1 MKTYCWERALC
12 LADWPA
18 LVFIWQPQSLVSQK
32 VNSKSSLNSAH
43 NPSWKLKPKCR
54 NLSTRGCTLSRYSRS
69 VPRNL
74 FCTLMHLFWSDVF
87 KLQVWKIVEEVEG
100 CDLGGHG
107 WSVKTSRY
115 TKASLNS
122 RRRWENAQNP
132 RSSVISGN
140 CYSHLGFPFPSTHSW
155 ISHQLTVGFV
165 IVIQLPGTID
175 DLFCLSCVCKLVLEL
190 GKMFFEVFR
199 IDLEMLSF
207 LNSLWKVSLVVGFFF
222 GGSSHKVHNKF
233 SSC

>member
-1 MKTYCWERALC
+1 MPGWLTSSC
-12 LADWPA
+12 LYLATTITR
-18 LVFIWQPQSLVSQK
+18 FSKSQFKKFFEQCTQSLLEIEAKMSESFNARLYSLSLLSLTSK
-32 VNSKSSLNSAH
+32 KSSPHLFA
-43 NPSWKLKPKCR
+43 K
-54 NLSTRGCTLSRYSRS
+54 
-69 VPRNL
+69 

-87 KLQVWKIVEEVEG
+87 KLQVWQIVEEVEG

-155 ISHQLTVGFV
+155 LCHCHSAARNDRWFVLPVVCLQVGIRV
-165 IVIQLPGTID
+165 GENV
-175 DLFCLSCVCKLVLEL
+175 
-190 GKMFFEVFR
+190 FEVFR
-199 IDLEMLSF
+199 TDSEMLSF

>member
-1 MKTYCWERALC
+1 MGKGIIPSWLMTSSC
-12 LADWPA
+12 LYLATTITR
-18 LVFIWQPQSLVSQK
+18 FSKSQFKKFFEQCTQSLLEIEAKMSESFNARLYSLLLLSLTSK
-32 VNSKSSLNSAH
+32 KSSLHLFA
-43 NPSWKLKPKCR
+43 K
-54 NLSTRGCTLSRYSRS
+54 
-69 VPRNL
+69 
-74 FCTLMHLFWSDVF
+74 FCTLVHLFWSDVF
-87 KLQVWKIVEEVEG
+87 KLQVWQIVEEVEG

-190 GKMFFEVFR
+190 GKMFFEVFST
-199 IDLEMLSF
+199 DSEMLSF
-207 LNSLWKVSLVVGFFF
+207 SIRFERWVW
-222 GGSSHKVHNKF
+222 
-233 SSC
+233 